1 MSPSDLHTITNA
13 IGELSG
19 QLQAYQE
26 TLNHRIMRL
35 DHTVYGNGKAGLV
48 ERIGH
53 IERDSERVEKAKE
66 SAKKSMI
73 SAAGSFVTAAVGII
87 WSLLKG

>member
-1 MSPSDLHTITNA
+1 MTNSELHEIKSA

-19 QLQAYQE
+19 QLQVYQE
-26 TLNHRIMRL
+26 TLTERL
-35 DHTVYGNGKAGLV
+35 RRHEHTIYGNGKPGLV
-48 ERIGH
+48 ERLGY

-66 SAKKSMI
+66 SAHRSMI

-87 WSLLKG
+87 WSLLRG